1 MSKGKLERI
10 IKMNLMMENKYIT
23 KKMLLK
29 EGDVKDLET
38 KKQNIINYL
47 EDLKSQNSIIYK
59 GTIQGYIDDMK
70 SIDVNNICS
79 GTNLSS
85 DMKSKLDEAK
95 DGLNKAKSFGI
106 KDKNTVIP
114 KIEQEIPFIESYCST
129 KTVEREK
136 QEGPAPTGD
145 QYYKS
150 QQEKNNTQ
158 PSPEQ
163 GQNIVRVTSNP
174 TQNTTQSNQ
183 STTQSSNIPDSERR
197 PRFMDELDRLN
208 TDQRFTK
215 QDIIDYVKSKVKIKT
230 T

>member
-10 IKMNLMMENKYIT
+10 IKRNLMMENKYIT

-29 EGDVKDLET
+29 EGDVKD
-38 KKQNIINYL
+38 
-47 EDLKSQNSIIYK
+47 
-59 GTIQGYIDDMK
+59 
-70 SIDVNNICS
+70 
-79 GTNLSS
+79 
-85 DMKSKLDEAK
+85 
-95 DGLNKAKSFGI
+95 GLRLAKSMA
-106 KDKNTVIP
+106 KDKNNVIP

-183 STTQSSNIPDSERR
+183 STKQSSNIPDSERR

>member
-10 IKMNLMMENKYIT
+10 IKRNLMMENKYIT

-38 KKQNIINYL
+38 KKQTILSYL
-47 EDLKSQNSIIYK
+47 EDLKSQNPSFK
-59 GTIQGYIDDMK
+59 DKIQGYIDDMN
-70 SIDVNNICS
+70 SIDPNNVCS
-79 GTNLSS
+79 GNNLSS
-85 DMKSKLDEAK
+85 NVKTKLD
-95 DGLNKAKSFGI
+95 DAKSGLKLAKFAA
-106 KDKNTVIP
+106 KDKNKVIP